1 MDSRKNIYTKTGDS
15 GFASTM
21 NRKMI
26 PKNSPI
32 FCVLG
37 TIDELNST
45 LGVAREKMPEA
56 TGEIVR
62 SLQKDLIAFSAEL
75 AGGSRFATKEKVAAL
90 EESIDTIMKSVPEIK
105 EFITPGD
112 TEAGAALDVSRS
124 VARRAE
130 RELVSSKQT
139 GGISREAMM
148 WMNRISDF
156 IYALARLMDAELA
169 SQQGQKPV
177 AVQAAAAP
185 AAPMQL
191 AVGNVA
197 PMPANSDFLD
207 VSLWLCRA
215 VLDKAKEMHL
225 PVVTAACDAGGNPT
239 ALMRAD
245 GAYIASVDIAQSKA
259 FTSVSVQMSTEKLGA
274 LCQPNGPL
282 YGIQNTNQGRIVIFG
297 GGIPLYRNGVL
308 IGGFGVSG
316 GSAEQDTGLAHYAEE
331 IYKKQL

>member
-1 MDSRKNIYTKTGDS
+1 
-15 GFASTM
+15 
-21 NRKMI
+21 
-26 PKNSPI
+26 
-32 FCVLG
+32 
-37 TIDELNST
+37 
-45 LGVAREKMPEA
+45 
-56 TGEIVR
+56 
-62 SLQKDLIAFSAEL
+62 
-75 AGGSRFATKEKVAAL
+75 
-90 EESIDTIMKSVPEIK
+90 
-105 EFITPGD
+105 
-112 TEAGAALDVSRS
+112 
-124 VARRAE
+124 
-130 RELVSSKQT
+130 
-139 GGISREAMM
+139 M

-191 AVGNVA
+191 TVGNVA

-207 VSLWLCRA
+207 FSLWLCRA

-331 IYKKQL
+331 IYKKQFGVLD

>member
-1 MDSRKNIYTKTGDS
+1 
-15 GFASTM
+15 
-21 NRKMI
+21 
-26 PKNSPI
+26 
-32 FCVLG
+32 
-37 TIDELNST
+37 
-45 LGVAREKMPEA
+45 
-56 TGEIVR
+56 
-62 SLQKDLIAFSAEL
+62 
-75 AGGSRFATKEKVAAL
+75 
-90 EESIDTIMKSVPEIK
+90 
-105 EFITPGD
+105 
-112 TEAGAALDVSRS
+112 
-124 VARRAE
+124 
-130 RELVSSKQT
+130 
-139 GGISREAMM
+139 
-148 WMNRISDF
+148 
-156 IYALARLMDAELA
+156 MDAELA

-207 VSLWLCRA
+207 FSLWLCRA

>member
-130 RELVSSKQT
+130 R
-139 GGISREAMM
+139 
-148 WMNRISDF
+148 
-156 IYALARLMDAELA
+156 
-169 SQQGQKPV
+169 
-177 AVQAAAAP
+177 
-185 AAPMQL
+185 
-191 AVGNVA
+191 
-197 PMPANSDFLD
+197 D
-207 VSLWLCRA
+207 VDEPDL
-215 VLDKAKEMHL
+215 
-225 PVVTAACDAGGNPT
+225 
-239 ALMRAD
+239 
-245 GAYIASVDIAQSKA
+245 
-259 FTSVSVQMSTEKLGA
+259 
-274 LCQPNGPL
+274 
-282 YGIQNTNQGRIVIFG
+282 
-297 GGIPLYRNGVL
+297 
-308 IGGFGVSG
+308 
-316 GSAEQDTGLAHYAEE
+316 
-331 IYKKQL
+331 